1 MFYQQCFK
9 KKKRK
14 EKLIKSLAL
23 IRFPKC
29 MLQLNIAH
37 MYNIFV
43 QIKNHC
49 FILVRMRK
57 KEKFQ
62 NMETSSD
69 VFRISLFLLGGLCL
83 IPTCKFRLNGL

>member
-1 MFYQQCFK
+1 MFK
-9 KKKRK
+9 KKKERK
-14 EKLIKSLAL
+14 IDQIS
-23 IRFPKC
+23 RSNPFPK
-29 MLQLNIAH
+29 MHAPIKNIARI
-37 MYNIFV
+37 YNIFV

-49 FILVRMRK
+49 FILERMRK

-83 IPTCKFRLNGL
+83 IPT

>member
-1 MFYQQCFK
+1 MFYQQCL

-29 MLQLNIAH
+29 MLQLNIARI
-37 MYNIFV
+37 YNIFV

-83 IPTCKFRLNGL
+83 IPTRKFRLNGL